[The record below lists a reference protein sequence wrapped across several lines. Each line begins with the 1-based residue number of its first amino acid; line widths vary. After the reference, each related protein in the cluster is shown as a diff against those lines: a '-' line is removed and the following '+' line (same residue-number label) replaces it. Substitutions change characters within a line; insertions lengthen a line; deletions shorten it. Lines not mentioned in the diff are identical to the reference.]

1 MVRAINRNGE
11 EFKQGEEVMM
21 ADSPVLYREM
31 MGEILSITEIVPWE
45 SCESGFMV
53 QVTHKASEKP
63 FKNRLDTNWFKK
75 IKI

>member
-11 EFKQGEEVMM
+11 EFKEAEEVMM
-21 ADSPVLYREM
+21 ADSPILYSVM
-31 MGEILSITEIVPWE
+31 MGERLIITEIVPWE

-53 QVTHKASEKP
+53 QVTHKATEKP
-63 FKNRLDTNWFKK
+63 FKNKLDTNWFKK